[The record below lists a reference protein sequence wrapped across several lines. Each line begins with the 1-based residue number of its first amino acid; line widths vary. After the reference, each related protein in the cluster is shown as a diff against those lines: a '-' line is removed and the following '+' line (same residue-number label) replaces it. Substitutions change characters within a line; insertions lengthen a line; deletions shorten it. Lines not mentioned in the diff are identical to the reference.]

1 VFRRSRFDVVYLVT
15 DDWNDYWT
23 YRTQYHVTSSPRLA
37 NAYSSATSRS
47 GKSTGTEIRLT
58 ALNVLRRGSRR
69 PHIPAQFERLDEPF
83 FSLGQ
88 DDDYF
93 ERLLNL
99 PGSTGEETL
108 VALRDI
114 AFDNT
119 IFEAVR
125 GRMSPAHRC
134 CVTSRSWP
142 SPAA

>member
-1 VFRRSRFDVVYLVT
+1 
-15 DDWNDYWT
+15 
-23 YRTQYHVTSSPRLA
+23 
-37 NAYSSATSRS
+37 
-47 GKSTGTEIRLT
+47 LT

-125 GRMSPAHRC
+125 GED
-134 CVTSRSWP
+134 VTSTSLLRDVSVVAVT
-142 SPAA
+142 AA

>member
-1 VFRRSRFDVVYLVT
+1 
-15 DDWNDYWT
+15 
-23 YRTQYHVTSSPRLA
+23 
-37 NAYSSATSRS
+37 
-47 GKSTGTEIRLT
+47 LT

-88 DDDYF
+88 DDDLT
-93 ERLLNL
+93 RLLNL

-125 GRMSPAHRC
+125 GED
-134 CVTSRSWP
+134 VTSTSLLRDVSVVAVT
-142 SPAA
+142 AA